1 MMRFWKNL
9 SQPSQFV
16 SRSKVFTGPLVIGL
30 LLISGTASGFQANS
44 SPQDT
49 AQNFSAGQQASINT
63 TAVQQ
68 NKISESR
75 IAELRAFAKAHHPE
89 IMPLLDFLQQKR
101 TKKFNKVI
109 KGLDRDVSNLER
121 LKKRSD
127 EAYERGLAMWV
138 NQSRVQLY
146 AAQFKVAADDKTAAE
161 LKEKI
166 RLLIEENLDARVT
179 QMARDQEKLEA
190 RLVRLR
196 KGIEEIKTNRDALIA
211 KKIQYATRSAPK
223 MNTGENLNSVKD
235 RKRSATPQANPE
247 K

>member
-1 MMRFWKNL
+1 
-9 SQPSQFV
+9 
-16 SRSKVFTGPLVIGL
+16 
-30 LLISGTASGFQANS
+30 
-44 SPQDT
+44 
-49 AQNFSAGQQASINT
+49 
-63 TAVQQ
+63 
-68 NKISESR
+68 
-75 IAELRAFAKAHHPE
+75 
-89 IMPLLDFLQQKR
+89 MPLLDFLQQKR

-235 RKRSATPQANPE
+235 SKRSATPQANPE